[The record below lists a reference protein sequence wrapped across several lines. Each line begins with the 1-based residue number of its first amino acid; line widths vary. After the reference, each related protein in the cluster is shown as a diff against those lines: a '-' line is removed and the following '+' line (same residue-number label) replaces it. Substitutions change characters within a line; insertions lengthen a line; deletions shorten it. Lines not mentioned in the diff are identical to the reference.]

1 VSLSTRALVACYPR
15 HARPALDRVSLEV
28 ARGTTLAIVGPS
40 GAGKTT
46 LLRVIAG
53 LLRPRSGDVR
63 LDGASIAGL
72 PPQERR
78 AALVFQDDAL
88 FENMTVREN
97 LRFALRSNGAPGE
110 ARVAEIAAALHVADR
125 LERRPRQLSGG
136 ERQRASI
143 ARALLS
149 EPSMLLLDEPLAHLD
164 PSLRRSVRDEIIGV
178 RQRFA
183 GPVLYVTHDHVD
195 AMSVGDRLAVLIDGR
210 LEDVGEPQRVYDA
223 PRTIAVARFL
233 GERPMNLFT
242 DGGALV
248 GIRSERVRLSADGA
262 LPGRVTRREATGADV
277 YLEVQTDRGTIVA
290 RVPATDR
297 TQPGEPVTLDLPAQ
311 WCRRFDPATGE
322 ALAGAALT

>member
-1 VSLSTRALVACYPR
+1 MCLSTHALVACYPR
-15 HARPALDRVSLEV
+15 HARPALDGVSLEV
-28 ARGTTLAIVGPS
+28 FRGTTLAIVGPS

-53 LLRPRSGDVR
+53 LFRPSSGDVR
-63 LDGASIAGL
+63 MNGASIAAL
-72 PPQERR
+72 TPQERR

-97 LRFALRSNGAPGE
+97 LRFALRRNGRPLD
-110 ARVAEIAAALHVADR
+110 ARVTGLAAALHVAER

-136 ERQRASI
+136 ERQRASL

-149 EPSMLLLDEPLAHLD
+149 EPAVLLLDEPLAHLD
-164 PSLRRSVRDEIIGV
+164 PSLRRSVRDEIIGM

-233 GERPMNLFT
+233 GERPMNFF
-242 DGGALV
+242 DDESALV
-248 GIRSERVRLSADGA
+248 GIRPERVRLCAQGA
-262 LPGRVTRREATGADV
+262 FPGRVTRRETTGPDV
-277 YLEVQTDRGTIVA
+277 YLEVQTDRGKIVA
-290 RVPATDR
+290 RAPASDSAL
-297 TQPGEPVTLDLPAQ
+297 PGDQVTLDLPAQ
-311 WCRRFDPATGE
+311 WLRRFNPQTGG
-322 ALAGAALT
+322 ALG

>member
-1 VSLSTRALVACYPR
+1 MCLSTHALVAYYPR
-15 HARPALDRVSLEV
+15 HARRALDCVSLEV
-28 ARGTTLAIVGPS
+28 SRGTTLAIVGPS

-53 LLRPRSGDVR
+53 LLSPSSGDVCM
-63 LDGASIAGL
+63 DGLSIAAL
-72 PPQERR
+72 APQERR

-88 FENMTVREN
+88 FDNMTVREN
-97 LRFALRSNGAPGE
+97 LRFALRRNGNPSDV
-110 ARVAEIAAALHVADR
+110 RVTELASALHVAER

-149 EPSMLLLDEPLAHLD
+149 EPSVLLLDEPLAHLD

-233 GERPMNLFT
+233 GERPMNFF
-242 DGGALV
+242 DDESALV
-248 GIRSERVRLSADGA
+248 GIRPERVRLCAQGA
-262 LPGRVTRREATGADV
+262 FPGRVTRRETTGADV
-277 YLEVQTDRGTIVA
+277 YLEVQTDRGKIVA
-290 RVPATDR
+290 RAPATDSTR
-297 TQPGEPVTLDLPAQ
+297 PGEPVTLDLPAQ
-311 WCRRFDPATGE
+311 WLRRFNPET
-322 ALAGAALT
+322 GAALP

>member
-1 VSLSTRALVACYPR
+1 MCLSTHSLVACYPR
-15 HARPALDRVSLEV
+15 HARPALDRVSLDV
-28 ARGTTLAIVGPS
+28 PRGTTLAIVGPS

-53 LLRPRSGDVR
+53 LLRPSSGDVHM
-63 LDGASIAGL
+63 DGASIAAL
-72 PPQERR
+72 APQERR

-88 FENMTVREN
+88 FDNMTVREN
-97 LRFALRSNGAPGE
+97 LSFALRRNGRPPDS
-110 ARVAEIAAALHVADR
+110 RVAELASALHVAER
-125 LERRPRQLSGG
+125 LDRRPRQLSGG

-149 EPSMLLLDEPLAHLD
+149 EPSVLLLDEPLAHLD

-233 GERPMNLFT
+233 GERPMNFF
-242 DGGALV
+242 DDESALV
-248 GIRSERVRLSADGA
+248 GIRPERVRVCAEGA
-262 LPGRVTRREATGADV
+262 FPGRVTRRETTGADV
-277 YLEVQTDRGTIVA
+277 YLEVQTDRGKIVA
-290 RVPATDR
+290 RAAATDS
-297 TQPGEPVTLDLPAQ
+297 TQTGESVTLDLPAQ
-311 WCRRFDPATGE
+311 WLRRFNPET
-322 ALAGAALT
+322 GAALG

>member
-1 VSLSTRALVACYPR
+1 MSLSTRALVAYYPR

-63 LDGASIAGL
+63 LDGASIADL

-97 LRFALRSNGAPGE
+97 LRFALRSNGKPGDE
-110 ARVAEIAAALHVADR
+110 RVAEIAAALHVAER

-195 AMSVGDRLAVLIDGR
+195 AMSVGDLLAVLIDGR
-210 LEDVGEPQRVYDA
+210 LEDVGEPQRVYDS
-223 PRTIAVARFL
+223 PRTVAVARFL
-233 GERPMNLFT
+233 GERPMNLFAEA
-242 DGGALV
+242 GALV
-248 GIRSERVRLSADGA
+248 GIRPERVRLSADGA
-262 LPGRVTRREATGADV
+262 VAGRVTRRETTGPDV
-277 YLEVQTDRGTIVA
+277 YLEVETDRGTIVA
-290 RVPATDR
+290 RAPATVR
-297 TQPGEPVTLDLPAQ
+297 TQPGELTTLDLPAQ
-311 WCRRFDPATGE
+311 WRRRFDPATGE
-322 ALAGAALT
+322 AIA